1 MNVRY
6 EMKYFEMNLGYGMK
20 YFENKLKQKSDD
32 RRI

>member
-1 MNVRY
+1 MNLRY